1 MLKPCVTP
9 SRVLARSKKWRSQ
22 VRVCE
27 KMAKYASIGP
37 LIYRKMLKISHFLS
51 FQKKWEKQR
60 QKIKIRFLNIF
71 RPKKGMR
78 ERSFFVWKIAKNQP
92 WEHSTSTALL
102 KKQNDFI
109 NFGNEGNESSLPIL
123 KCLKNTKQGL

>member
-1 MLKPCVTP
+1 MDIFNFLNVLKPCVTP

-37 LIYRKMLKISHFLS
+37 LIYRKMLNFSHFFS
-51 FQKKWEKQR
+51 FQKKMRKAASK
-60 QKIKIRFLNIF
+60 KIKIRFLNIF

-92 WEHSTSTALL
+92 WEHSTSE
-102 KKQNDFI
+102 KKSKFR
-109 NFGNEGNESSLPIL
+109 IL
-123 KCLKNTKQGL
+123 SILETKVTRAACQFWNV

>member
-1 MLKPCVTP
+1 MDILNFLNVLKPCVTP
-9 SRVLARSKKWRSQ
+9 SRVLARFKKWHSQ

-37 LIYRKMLKISHFLS
+37 LIDRKMLKISHFLS

-92 WEHSTSTALL
+92 WEHSTS
-102 KKQNDFI
+102 KNKSKFR
-109 NFGNEGNESSLPIL
+109 IL
-123 KCLKNTKQGL
+123 SILETKVTRAACQFWNV